1 MNFTKRH
8 VIIISTIILL
18 TIFLTLFFYL
28 HEILPK
34 PMRAITALIETPVAI
49 ASGLSYFL
57 KLGIEVYETLW
68 AVILSNLIFSV
79 FLVLLADKFFKR
91 RKLKRIT

>member
-1 MNFTKRH
+1 
-8 VIIISTIILL
+8 
-18 TIFLTLFFYL
+18 
-28 HEILPK
+28 
-34 PMRAITALIETPVAI
+34 MRAITALIETPVAI